1 MYDRNQVSVSGAE
14 ADSLFKFLNDL
25 LISFIFSHSCGNIN
39 FEKLEIKQ
47 RSTKIT
53 KKYLSANLVLVP
65 FWLQI
70 NIFHNKKQTIA
81 FNKII
86 ARSKYFFFVIYAL
99 RMEKLSEKLVSG
111 VQIAVT
117 IHAPS

>member
-14 ADSLFKFLNDL
+14 ADSFFKFLNDL
-25 LISFIFSHSCGNIN
+25 LISFIFSHSCEDIN

-70 NIFHNKKQTIA
+70 NIFHNKKLTIT

-86 ARSKYFFFVIYAL
+86 ARYQNDFF
-99 RMEKLSEKLVSG
+99 M
-111 VQIAVT
+111 
-117 IHAPS
+117 P